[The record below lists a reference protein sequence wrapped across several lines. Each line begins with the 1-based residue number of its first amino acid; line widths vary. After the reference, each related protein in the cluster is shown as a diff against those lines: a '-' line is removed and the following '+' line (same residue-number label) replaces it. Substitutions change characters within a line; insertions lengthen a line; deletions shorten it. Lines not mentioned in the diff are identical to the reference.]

1 LDAARELFIMKT
13 CARGRTTGSTG
24 FTLIEILIVVIIL
37 GTLASLVIA
46 QFSGV
51 RDDTEKTAFITSG
64 RTFVEAAQRYH
75 LDTGEFPNGAP
86 GQLPPGFGDYV
97 TAHQW
102 EGVTPIGGLWDSA
115 VNAYGFT
122 ASIGVFFGAGAPSPH
137 QDDAYMQEIDAQID
151 DGDLTT
157 GSFQKVAN
165 TRYFYVVAF

>member
-1 LDAARELFIMKT
+1 MKT
-13 CARGRTTGSTG
+13 RVHAPHTGSRG

-37 GTLASLVIA
+37 GTLASIVIA
-46 QFSGV
+46 QFTGV
-51 RDDTEKTAFITSG
+51 SDDAEKTAFITSG
-64 RTFVEAAQRYH
+64 RTFVDAAQRYR
-75 LDTGEFPNGAP
+75 LDTGRFPNGAP

-115 VNAYGFT
+115 TDAYGFT
-122 ASIGVFFGAGAPSPH
+122 ASLGVFFGAGAPSPH
-137 QDDAYMQEIDAQID
+137 QDDAYMQKIDALID